1 MVRRSVRPDKRALL
15 AALRAHLQGELER
28 AVRHAK
34 DAAEATTHEENRAE
48 SDKDMRSTE
57 SSYVARGQALR
68 AHELE
73 GALAR
78 LAAMPIRDFAADD
91 AIEVSA
97 LVEIEIEEDDRALTC
112 LLVTVGGG
120 VRLEKGV
127 STLLTTSPLGAAL
140 LGLRAGDEAEV
151 ATPQGA
157 KTVTVVAVR

>member
-1 MVRRSVRPDKRALL
+1 MARSVRPDKRALL

-78 LAAMPIRDFAADD
+78 LAGMPVRDFAADD

-97 LVEIEIEEDDRALTC
+97 LVEVEIEDDRALTC

-120 VRLEKGV
+120 VRLGKGV